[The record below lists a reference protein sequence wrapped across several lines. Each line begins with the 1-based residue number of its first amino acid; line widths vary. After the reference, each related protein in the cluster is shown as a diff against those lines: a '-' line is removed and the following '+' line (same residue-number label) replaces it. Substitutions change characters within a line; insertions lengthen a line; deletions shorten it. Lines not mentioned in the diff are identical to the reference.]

1 MDKRERDNETFKLK
15 YSIDEIVK
23 NTSTNLTNLFHAG
36 GYRFNWNLSMQ
47 GYSSFFNYGMNTNVW
62 RLFVNKQILMTYE
75 RLLIEKQL
83 KEVNNLDKKL
93 RNEIQN
99 NE

>member
-1 MDKRERDNETFKLK
+1 
-15 YSIDEIVK
+15 
-23 NTSTNLTNLFHAG
+23 
-36 GYRFNWNLSMQ
+36 MQ